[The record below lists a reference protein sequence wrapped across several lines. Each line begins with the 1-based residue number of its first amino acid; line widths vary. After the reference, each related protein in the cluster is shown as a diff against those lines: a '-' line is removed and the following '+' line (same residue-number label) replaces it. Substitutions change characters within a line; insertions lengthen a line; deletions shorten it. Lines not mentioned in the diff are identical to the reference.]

1 MTMVYSDNTS
11 IITSAG
17 GLMALLDEQERE
29 LQVHALLKIYEFIDQ
44 LWPEISDDVTK
55 IEVMYEDHSFPE
67 RELAALVVS
76 KVYYYLGE
84 YDEALLFALSSGPK
98 FLHDKNSDYKET
110 LIFKCIDTFI
120 HKSAELYKNPKADP
134 LDERLSGVVEG
145 IFQKCYA
152 KNEWRHVLGIAIEA
166 HRLDIIEYILNADKE
181 TDLKPYVL
189 ELAMTVVLDIEFRN
203 RLLRLLLS
211 SFLTETEPDYFSVGK
226 CVVHL
231 NDASVAAK
239 LLMKLSS
246 QTDDKSLLTA
256 YQLAFDLE
264 DSAPQEFLNSVMDL
278 LPSPSV
284 ANSEEDANA
293 DSKKEDSSPC
303 GYIIRILSGEQ
314 TVKYDREFLYAHN
327 NTDMLILNRTKD
339 SLEARNS
346 VFHNAVTFANAFMNF
361 GTSSDSFFRDN
372 LSWLSKAN
380 NWSKFT
386 ATAALGVIHRG
397 YYNQA
402 MNILRPYLPEE
413 DAPSSST
420 YSEGGAF
427 YAMGLI
433 HANHGRGVTEYLR
446 EQLKH
451 TEDEIVQY
459 GLLLGIGLTGMASR
473 DETLYESVKT
483 ILFND
488 NAVAGSAAG
497 ISMGLIMLGTA
508 SSAAIDEMLQY
519 AHETQHE
526 KIIRGLGIGIALIVY
541 GRQQEADGI
550 IKELNNDLDPTLRY
564 AGMFATALA
573 YCGTSNSK
581 IVRDVLH
588 ISVSDVNDDV
598 RRAAVCALGF
608 ICFKDPNAL
617 ISTVELLVDSY
628 NPHVRYGSAIALGIA
643 CANSG
648 SNAALDLLSRL
659 VEDATDFVR
668 QGAMIA
674 QAMILTQH
682 NDQLNSKV
690 SGIRKHFEQVINEKH
705 EDALAKLGATLA
717 QGIID
722 AGGRNVTIALQTA
735 TGSLKL
741 SAIVGLT
748 VFLQYWYWF
757 PLTHFMSLSFS
768 PTALIGLDKNL
779 NAPKFSF
786 ISNVRPKL
794 FAYPP
799 KSVQPTAKTVQKVE
813 TAVLSTTVKA
823 QARAKRAER
832 EKASKGSNDDEMKID
847 KKTTE
852 EKEATPMEMD
862 EEKSQDISING
873 NSKKEEPK
881 SETLENFTRVVP
893 AQLPYISFNL
903 NGRYYPVR
911 KFTGGVLML
920 IDRESDKAPDLIELN
935 RDAVPA
941 SADTEPG
948 EQEASPPEDFEYPF
962 DDDD

>member
-1 MTMVYSDNTS
+1 MTTVYPESTS
-11 IITSAG
+11 IVTSAG
-17 GLMALLDEQERE
+17 GLMSLLDESEKE
-29 LQVHALLKIYEFIDQ
+29 LQIHALLKIYEFIDQ

-55 IEVMYEDHSFPE
+55 IEVMYEDRSFPE

-76 KVYYYLGE
+76 RVYYYLGE
-84 YDEALLFALSSGPK
+84 YDEALQFALASGTK
-98 FLHDKNSDYKET
+98 FLQDKNSSFKET

-120 HKSAELYKNPKADP
+120 QQSSERYSNYELEPM
-134 LDERLSGVVEG
+134 DERLSGVVEG

-152 KNEWRHVLGIAIEA
+152 NKEWRHVLGIAIEA
-166 HRLDIIEYILNADKE
+166 HRLDLVEYILNTAKDD
-181 TDLKPYVL
+181 DLKPYVL
-189 ELAMTVVLDIEFRN
+189 ELVLTVVLDIEFRN

-211 SFLTETEPDYFSVGK
+211 SFLVENEPDYFSVGK

-246 QTDDKSLLTA
+246 QSDDKNLLTA

-264 DSAPQEFLNSVMDL
+264 DSAPQEFLNSVIDL
-278 LPSPSV
+278 LPAPVSSDHEG
-284 ANSEEDANA
+284 NSENVEVD
-293 DSKKEDSSPC
+293 ESSPISRIH
-303 GYIIRILSGEQ
+303 YILSGEQ
-314 TVKYDREFLYAHN
+314 TVKYHREFLYSHN
-327 NTDMLILNRTKD
+327 NTDMLILNKTKD
-339 SLEARNS
+339 SLESRNS
-346 VFHNAVTFANAFMNF
+346 IFHNAVTFANAFMNF
-361 GTSSDSFFRDN
+361 GTSYDNFFREN

-402 MNILRPYLPEE
+402 MNIVRPYLPEE
-413 DAPSSST
+413 DAPSSSV
-420 YSEGGAF
+420 YSEGGAY

-433 HANHGRGVTEYLR
+433 NANHGRGVTDYLR
-446 EQLKH
+446 EQLKRS
-451 TEDEIVQY
+451 EDETVQY
-459 GLLLGIGLTGMASR
+459 GLILGLGLTGMASR
-473 DETLYESVKT
+473 DEGLFDAVKT
-483 ILFND
+483 VLFND

-508 SSAAIDEMLQY
+508 SSTAIDEMLQY

-541 GRQQEADGI
+541 GRQQEADSI
-550 IKELNNDLDPTLRY
+550 IEQLNADSDPVLRY
-564 AGMFATALA
+564 GGMFATALA
-573 YCGTSNSK
+573 YCGTGNSK
-581 IVRDVLH
+581 IIRKLLH
-588 ISVSDVNDDV
+588 VSVSDVNDDV

-608 ICFKDPNAL
+608 ICFKDSTVL

-648 SNAALDLLSRL
+648 SNAALELLGRL

-682 NDQLNSKV
+682 NEHLNTKV
-690 SGIRKHFEQVINEKH
+690 SGIRKHFEQVIGEKH

-735 TGSLKL
+735 TGSLRL
-741 SAIVGLT
+741 STVVGLA

-768 PTALIGLDKNL
+768 PTALIGLNQNL
-779 NAPKFSF
+779 DGPKFNF
-786 ISNVRPKL
+786 VSNAKPKL
-794 FAYPP
+794 FAYPA
-799 KSVQPTAKTVQKVE
+799 KTVQPAAKAVQKVE

-823 QARAKRAER
+823 KARAKRAER
-832 EKASKGSNDDEMKID
+832 EKHAKETEDDMKVD
-847 KKTTE
+847 KKPDE
-852 EKEATPMEMD
+852 READSSAMDID
-862 EEKSQDISING
+862 EEKPDDATKSESTR
-873 NSKKEEPK
+873 KEEPK
-881 SETLENFTRVVP
+881 REVLENFTRVVP
-893 AQLPYISFNL
+893 AQLPYISFNA

-920 IDRESDKAPDLIELN
+920 IDRESDKAPDLIELS
-935 RDAVPA
+935 RDAPTPQA
-941 SADTEPG
+941 NAEPS
-948 EQEASPPEDFEYPF
+948 EQEAAPPEDFEYPF
-962 DDDD
+962 DDDE